1 MLSLIITIVLLAII
15 WSIVW
20 WGWGQIGPKIAEPF
34 KSILMIIIVIGI
46 VVTLI
51 MALTGDL
58 RIPIKL

>member
-1 MLSLIITIVLLAII
+1 MLSLIVTIVLLAVI

-20 WGWGQIGPKIAEPF
+20 WGYDKVGPKLAEPF
-34 KSILMIIIVIGI
+34 KSILLIIIVIGI

-51 MALTGDL
+51 MAITGDL